1 MIEKISIKNLSF
13 IFVISCLI
21 LTYPLY
27 SQAGE
32 EPSTQ
37 TTVKEPSIQAKDNSR
52 LGIWEKTKEI
62 SKVIESFGMLII
74 AIMVA
79 FIGFLQYR
87 TSKRQQEVA
96 EEKLKLDLFDRRYK
110 VFDATSDLFFNIM
123 QSGAEF
129 DKRDLPKFAIK
140 TIDATFLFDKT
151 ISRFIEKALSY
162 ATQLESINIQCNNLP
177 VGAELDNLVK
187 AQMEIT
193 GWFSGK
199 FSELQNLFSPYLKFK
214 DLKS

>member
-37 TTVKEPSIQAKDNSR
+37 TTVKEPSTQTKDNSR

-74 AIMVA
+74 AFIVA
-79 FIGFLQYR
+79 IVAIQQRKINKDRLRLELYKKRFLIYEGLQAFLHKVMIR
-87 TSKRQQEVA
+87 LVA
-96 EEKLKLDLFDRRYK
+96 TDVDLR
-110 VFDATSDLFFNIM
+110 
-123 QSGAEF
+123 EF
-129 DKRDLPKFAIK
+129 RASTDEAV
-140 TIDATFLFDKT
+140 FLFKKDIIKYLKEINDKAT
-151 ISRFIEKALSY
+151 KLYSY
-162 ATQLESINIQCNNLP
+162 NCKQVDGNLP
-177 VGAELDNLVK
+177 NPTDLEED
-187 AQMEIT
+187 EIT
-193 GWFSGK
+193 VICNWLKDQCEDSKKK
-199 FSELQNLFSPYLKFK
+199 FSRYLKFGTK
-214 DLKS
+214 T